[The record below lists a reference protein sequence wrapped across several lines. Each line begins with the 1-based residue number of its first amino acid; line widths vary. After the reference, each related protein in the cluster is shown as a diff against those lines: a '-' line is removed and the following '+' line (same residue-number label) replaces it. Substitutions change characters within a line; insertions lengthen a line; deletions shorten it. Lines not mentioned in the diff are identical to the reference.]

1 MKEPKERIA
10 AQHLVLSSGIDLL
23 QASYHRQHFNRH
35 AHDGYAF
42 GIITRGQLD
51 FFYRHQNWHALPG
64 DINLVVPGEVHDGQ
78 AKNSDGWDY
87 RMIYLPPSILEN
99 AFCQL
104 TGRNDLPWFL
114 PGSIVQS
121 PLAAP
126 LASLHACLSDA
137 ETGPLQKE
145 SALLCWLT
153 AFIQRYNQAKIS
165 DLEPG
170 AEPLAIARVLD
181 YMQTE
186 FAHVISLQTLANIAH
201 LSPYHLLR
209 VFEKT
214 MGLPPH
220 LYQQQLR
227 IQKAKQLLAT
237 GHPLAV
243 TALSTGFFDQSHFCR
258 QFKKITGLTPAGYQ
272 KIMR

>member
-1 MKEPKERIA
+1 MKEPKELISAR
-10 AQHLVLSSGIDLL
+10 HLVLSSGLDLL

-78 AKNSDGWDY
+78 AKNSDGWAY
-87 RMIYLPPSILEN
+87 RMIYLPPAILQN

-104 TGRNDLPWFL
+104 TGHEDLPWFL
-114 PGSIVQS
+114 PGSIGKS

-126 LASLHACLSDA
+126 LASLHACLSD
-137 ETGPLQKE
+137 TGIDSLQKE

-153 AFIQRYNQAKIS
+153 AFIQRYSQAKIS
-165 DLEPG
+165 HTAPG
-170 AEPLAIARVLD
+170 AEPLAVARVLD

-186 FAHVISLQTLANIAH
+186 FTHAISLQTLANIAH
-201 LSPYHLLR
+201 LSSYHLLR

-214 MGLPPH
+214 VGLPPH

-237 GHPLAV
+237 GQPLAV
-243 TALSTGFFDQSHFCR
+243 TALSTGFFDQSHFSR

-272 KIMR
+272 QSMR